1 MRTSRLDK
9 GGLEKDII
17 DIFVGIR
24 WPRGPR
30 CFYCES
36 RHVKLMNNRAIFHCS
51 GCRKQFAVFK
61 GTQFEGTRLLP
72 SQLYTALSWFYQNA
86 GTLTVREIQSQL
98 ETKRKAGA
106 YASAHR
112 LSQKLRSIPMN
123 WETPPRLNDFIR
135 RALFPERKRTSLNE
149 AGFESE

>member
-9 GGLEKDII
+9 DGLEKGFI
-17 DIFVGIR
+17 DFFVGIR

-36 RHVKLMNNRAIFHCS
+36 RYIKLMGNRAIFHCS
-51 GCRKQFAVFK
+51 DCRKQFAVLK

-72 SQLYTALSWFYQNA
+72 SQLFTALSRYYQTTGN
-86 GTLTVREIQSQL
+86 LTVREIQSQL
-98 ETKRKAGA
+98 ETKTKAGA

-112 LSQKLRSIPMN
+112 LSQKLRSVQIDWGALPSFN
-123 WETPPRLNDFIR
+123 HFVA
-135 RALFPERKRTSLNE
+135 RALFSKRE
-149 AGFESE
+149 AD